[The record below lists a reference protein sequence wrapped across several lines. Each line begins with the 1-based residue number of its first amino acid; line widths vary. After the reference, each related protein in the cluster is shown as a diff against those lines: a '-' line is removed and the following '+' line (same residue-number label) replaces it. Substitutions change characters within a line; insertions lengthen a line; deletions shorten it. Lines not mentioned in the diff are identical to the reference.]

1 MEDIFVEIE
10 SVLDILSNR
19 IFHPL
24 GIFAVSILAP
34 KLSVLVTFLELV
46 STWWHECHCPVTL
59 VLVSQLTCCGVAF
72 PYILSKSETLLF
84 SVKCGFLNNFL
95 FLIIGKTFPDKWWI
109 RGFLF
114 EECPNI
120 RIPKNI
126 AEITT
131 NIIFYLVLTMENKS
145 LRSEQPLFWLIQQ
158 SQESGNWISSFH
170 SAYEKKIVT
179 DKGLFYCNNIS
190 PFSPLEG
197 SRPSQ
202 TWCHRLCQW
211 AWRCL
216 DDVEVGA

>member
-1 MEDIFVEIE
+1 MDFCLTNLSPLAVSIVLSRICPLANLSPHEFVHVSNGRHICRDRKCIIF
-10 SVLDILSNR
+10 DILSNR

-114 EECPNI
+114 KECPEYPYSKKYRGDYHQYNI
-120 RIPKNI
+120 
-126 AEITT
+126 
-131 NIIFYLVLTMENKS
+131 
-145 LRSEQPLFWLIQQ
+145 LF
-158 SQESGNWISSFH
+158 SFNH
-170 SAYEKKIVT
+170 GK
-179 DKGLFYCNNIS
+179 
-190 PFSPLEG
+190 
-197 SRPSQ
+197 
-202 TWCHRLCQW
+202 
-211 AWRCL
+211 
-216 DDVEVGA
+216 